1 MWEEA
6 LPGLYEFDVLYR
18 NLGLAAWQREKNNP
32 KAIDLFEKALQLN
45 PRNQDLYLHLDD
57 LYRAEGLVEKRRQL
71 LETIKALPDVR
82 EDLRKRSIQMR
93 VDLGLYEE
101 ALAILET
108 ETFVPLEMD
117 QSFHDLY
124 VRALMLR
131 AADHLQA
138 GRVEE
143 AIAVYRQST
152 TYPENLG
159 VGQPVTLN
167 QAHIYYHLGLAYEQ
181 LGRFPEALA
190 AWRTAASEHHPHG
203 HELFAYVQMAL
214 DKLSRYSELGFE
226 I

>member
-1 MWEEA
+1 
-6 LPGLYEFDVLYR
+6 
-18 NLGLAAWQREKNNP
+18 
-32 KAIDLFEKALQLN
+32 
-45 PRNQDLYLHLDD
+45 LYLHLDD
-57 LYRAEGLVEKRRQL
+57 LTGGRLVEKRHQL
-71 LETIKALPDVR
+71 LETIKALPGVR
-82 EDLRKRSIQMR
+82 EDVRKRSIQMQ
-93 VDLGLYEE
+93 VDLGQYEE
-101 ALAILET
+101 ALAILQT

-131 AADHLQA
+131 AGDHMQA

-143 AIAVYRQST
+143 AIADYQLAMA
-152 TYPENLG
+152 YPENLG

-167 QAHIYYHLGLAYEQ
+167 QAHLYYQLGLAYEQ

-190 AWRTAASEHHPHG
+190 AWHTAASEHHPHG

-214 DKLSRYSELGFE
+214 DKLSRYSELGLE